1 MTATT
6 GVAFNFAPT
15 FGPHR
20 PTACRFCGAAIALR
34 EHGWGHLA
42 PQAIPAHGRPHRA
55 VPARLLRIGHL

>member
-1 MTATT
+1 MTATC
-6 GVAFNFAPT
+6 A
-15 FGPHR
+15 R
-20 PTACRFCGAAIALR
+20 CGAPIALR